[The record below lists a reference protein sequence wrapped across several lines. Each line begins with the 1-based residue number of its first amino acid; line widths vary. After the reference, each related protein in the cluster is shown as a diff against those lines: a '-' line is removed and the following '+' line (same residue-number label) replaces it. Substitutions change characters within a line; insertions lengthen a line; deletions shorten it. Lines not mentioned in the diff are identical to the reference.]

1 MPASRFVACGVSFE
15 SVDDGAIPEGG
26 GKSVGDDA
34 PSGRRVTSTDV
45 AREAGVSRATVSYI
59 LNGTGNQPIR
69 ESTRRRVLD
78 AARTLGYTPSAAART
93 LRRGRSD
100 LVVCLLPDF
109 PMGPTLSGFLHD
121 LTECFTAR
129 AMTFVIYPVPDGASS
144 ARLWKTL
151 SPVALIG
158 LAAFRDEDAELF
170 ESLGLP
176 VAEVVYGKVHHKVPQ
191 VILPNSLFGRLQ
203 AEYLAGRGHQRLGY
217 AYPDDARLAMFAEP
231 RLAGVA
237 QACRELSLPAP
248 VTCEVGFDPES
259 ARAALRVWL
268 EAEVPVTAVCAYND
282 EVALALLSAAG
293 EMGIG
298 VPRDLAVIGVD
309 DIPLAALGHPALTT
323 VSTNFRPYAEQLAE
337 LIAAAVNGTYAPC
350 PAITEQPRVVV
361 RDST

>member
-1 MPASRFVACGVSFE
+1 VG
-15 SVDDGAIPEGG
+15 DGAISEGE
-26 GKSVGDDA
+26 GKSVADDA
-34 PSGRRVTSTDV
+34 LAGRRVTSADV

-109 PMGPTLSGFLHD
+109 PMGPTLGGFLHD
-121 LTECFTAR
+121 LTDCFTAR
-129 AMTFVIYPVPDGASS
+129 SMTFVIYPIPDGASS
-144 ARLWKTL
+144 ARLWKAL
-151 SPVALIG
+151 SPAALIA
-158 LAAFRDEDAELF
+158 LAPFRDEDAELF

-176 VAEVVYGKVHHKVPQ
+176 VAEVVYGTVHHKLPQ
-191 VILPNSLFGRLQ
+191 VILPNNRFGRLQ

-217 AYPDDARLAMFAEP
+217 AYPDDARLALFAEP
-231 RLAGVA
+231 RLAGVR
-237 QACRELSLPAP
+237 QACLELNLPAP
-248 VTCEVGFDPES
+248 VTCKVGWDPDS
-259 ARAALRVWL
+259 AGAALRAWL
-268 EAEVPVTAVCAYND
+268 GAEVPATAVCAYND
-282 EVALALLSAAG
+282 EVALALLSAAR

-298 VPRDLAVIGVD
+298 VPGDLAVIGVD
-309 DIPLAALGHPALTT
+309 DIPLAVLGRPALTT
-323 VSTNFRPYAEQLAE
+323 VSTNLRPYAEQLAE
-337 LIAAAVNGTYAPC
+337 LIVAAVNGKYAPC

>member
-1 MPASRFVACGVSFE
+1 
-15 SVDDGAIPEGG
+15 
-26 GKSVGDDA
+26 
-34 PSGRRVTSTDV
+34 VTSVDV

-78 AARTLGYTPSAAART
+78 AARKLGYTPSAAART

-109 PMGPTLSGFLHD
+109 PMGPTLGGFLQD
-121 LTECFTAR
+121 LAECFAAQ
-129 AMTFVIYPVPDGASS
+129 AMTFVIYPMPGDASS
-144 ARLWKTL
+144 ARLWKAL
-151 SPVALIG
+151 SPAALIG

-170 ESLGLP
+170 ESVGLP
-176 VAEVVYGKVHHKVPQ
+176 VAEVVYGKVHHKLPQ

-203 AEYLAGRGHQRLGY
+203 TEHLASRGHQRLGY
-217 AYPDDARLAMFAEP
+217 AYPDDARLALFAEP
-231 RLAGVA
+231 RLAGVRHS
-237 QACRELSLPAP
+237 CRELSLPAP
-248 VTCEVGFDPES
+248 VTCEVGFDGES

-268 EAEVPVTAVCAYND
+268 GAPVPVTAVCAYND
-282 EVALALLSAAG
+282 EVALALLSAAR

-298 VPRDLAVIGVD
+298 VPGDLAVIGVD
-309 DIPLAALGHPALTT
+309 NIPLAAIGDPALTT
-323 VSTNFRPYAEQLAE
+323 VSTHLRPYAEQLAE
-337 LIAAAVNGTYAPC
+337 LVVAAVNGTYVPC

>member
-1 MPASRFVACGVSFE
+1 MPAPWFVACGVSFE